1 MKFVV
6 IFSSVLFYLQVDK
19 YDLVA
24 VGGSAHTVTPGGW
37 TLGGGHSPI
46 TMMTGLG
53 VDQVLEFTM
62 VTADGSIATVT
73 ANANGEHK

>member
-1 MKFVV
+1 M
-6 IFSSVLFYLQVDK
+6 DK

-46 TMMTGLG
+46 TRMTGLG

-62 VTADGSIATVT
+62 VAADGSIVIVT
-73 ANANGEHK
+73 ATGEYNLFLLPIPDITLC

>member
-1 MKFVV
+1 M
-6 IFSSVLFYLQVDK
+6 DK
-19 YDLVA
+19 YNLIA
-24 VGGSAHTVTPGGW
+24 VGGSAHTISPGGW

-46 TMMTGLG
+46 TRMLGLD

-73 ANANGEHK
+73 ATGEH

>member
-1 MKFVV
+1 M
-6 IFSSVLFYLQVDK
+6 DK

-37 TLGGGHSPI
+37 TLGRGHSPI
-46 TMMTGLG
+46 TRMTGLG

-62 VTADGSIATVT
+62 VTADGSIVT
-73 ANANGEHK
+73 LTGNGEYYSLLSLFPIVAIFS